1 MVPFTVFAV
10 DIMTKADALYN
21 QGGMENLKK
30 TIPMYQ
36 QILGADAK
44 NYEATWKLARSYR
57 DYGDAAKGKK
67 VEGWKDIC
75 AEYGKLGM
83 ETAQKATELESDKPE
98 GYYFY
103 GLSVGVYSEGVSV
116 LTAVRQGLKNKTQ
129 SNFEKAY
136 EIDKMLDEAGPIIGL
151 GRFWMVL
158 PWPLNDKKK
167 SLTYLREYQGTEF
180 FWVGPTGPIYLAEL
194 LIDLGGKENKA
205 EAKAMLEKLQTDSK
219 FYQEEKVKLL
229 KKAQ

>member
-1 MVPFTVFAV
+1 MVPFTVFAN
-10 DIMTKADALYN
+10 DTMTKADALFD
-21 QGGMENLKK
+21 QGGMENFKK

-44 NYEATWKLARSYR
+44 DYEATWKLARSYR
-57 DYGDAAKGKK
+57 EYGDAAKGKT

-83 ETAQKATELESDKPE
+83 DTAQKAKDLEPNKPE
-98 GYYFY
+98 GHYYY
-103 GLSVGVYSEGVSV
+103 GLSVGVYADGVSII
-116 LTAVRQGLKNKTQ
+116 TALRQGLKDKTQ
-129 SNFEKAY
+129 QSFEKVY
-136 EIDKMLDEAGPIIGL
+136 EIDKMWNEAGAMISL

-167 SLTYLREYQGTEF
+167 SLKYLREYQGTEF
-180 FWVGPTGPIYLAEL
+180 FKKGPEGPIYLAEL

-205 EAKAMLEKLQTDSK
+205 EAKALLEEVQPDSK
-219 FYQEEKVKLL
+219 FFDEEKAKLL
-229 KKAQ
+229 KKV